1 VGTRCRV
8 SYLDSRN
15 IEHAVDVTADS
26 LFEAAAVA
34 VRAFREGA
42 LMDDLPVAGTELR
55 IAVFSLPVE
64 HRVLTAGGT
73 VGSNRYGEKP
83 RGDAATGA
91 RTRTVGAHQKRRC
104 QVSRAALND
113 CQGIEPPSSGISIVL
128 SFTASP
134 IHSKNSS
141 LLPTTA
147 IGRYPRPSN
156 G

>member
-1 VGTRCRV
+1 MGTRCRV

-34 VRAFREGA
+34 IRAFREGA
-42 LMDDLPVAGTELR
+42 LVEELPVAGTELR
-55 IAVFSLPVE
+55 IAVFPLPVE
-64 HRVLTAGGT
+64 HRVRLQRVEQWAQTGT
-73 VGSNRYGEKP
+73 VKSPVEMLRRE
-83 RGDAATGA
+83 RVLEL
-91 RTRTVGAHQKRRC
+91 VGTQERSC
-104 QVSRAALND
+104 QLSQAALND
-113 CQGIEPPSSGISIVL
+113 CQRIEPPSSGISIVL

-147 IGRYPRPSN
+147 IGRYPSPSN